1 LSRQLAIVC
10 QDGAGLVY
18 EMAATGLERHTVTIE
33 GLLLPL
39 LHTGTSIAR
48 LIGSKAVFDPP
59 AWLGTEPL
67 AKCELLSHRLI
78 WPARDAEGRTVSKG
92 EALRPIMPVLSDLAG
107 ARLVKIDRRSF
118 RVLDGG
124 RTGPHIDD

>member
-1 LSRQLAIVC
+1 V
-10 QDGAGLVY
+10 
-18 EMAATGLERHTVTIE
+18 MIE

-67 AKCELLSHRLI
+67 VKFELLSHRLI
-78 WPARDAEGRTVSKG
+78 WPGRESGREADGRVASKG

-107 ARLVKIDRRSF
+107 ARLVKVDRRSF

-124 RTGPHIDD
+124 RTGPHLDD